1 MAAPGF
7 GATPPAVRLYTP
19 AAVVSG
25 PPTFGPSHPKIR
37 AAGCLIVRE
46 IPRAVV
52 HCEIAWLI
60 SLLRRSAFAR
70 RSIHMPEPS
79 NAPRRRVGV
88 YERLRG
94 PADGSPAR
102 MIGIGVV
109 VLIILIVLMLVLTR
123 YW

>member
-1 MAAPGF
+1 
-7 GATPPAVRLYTP
+7 
-19 AAVVSG
+19 VS
-25 PPTFGPSHPKIR
+25 HLER
-37 AAGCLIVRE
+37 D
-46 IPRAVV
+46 PRAVV

-94 PADGSPAR
+94 PAGSSPAR
-102 MIGIGVV
+102 MLGIGVG

>member
-1 MAAPGF
+1 
-7 GATPPAVRLYTP
+7 L
-19 AAVVSG
+19 S
-25 PPTFGPSHPKIR
+25 
-37 AAGCLIVRE
+37 E

-52 HCEIAWLI
+52 HSETAWLT
-60 SLLRRSAFAR
+60 LLLSRLTFAMRR
-70 RSIHMPEPS
+70 IQMPEPSSS

-94 PADGSPAR
+94 PAGGSPAR
-102 MIGIGVV
+102 MLGIGVV